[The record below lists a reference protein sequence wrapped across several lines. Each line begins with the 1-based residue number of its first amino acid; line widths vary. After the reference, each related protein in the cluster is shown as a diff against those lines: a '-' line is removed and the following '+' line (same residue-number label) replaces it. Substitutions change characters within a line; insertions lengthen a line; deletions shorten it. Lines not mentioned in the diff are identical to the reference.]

1 MPTAV
6 TRTTFNARGFAAALD
21 AERETRGLRWNEVA
35 QQAGVSGSTL
45 TRLGQGKRPDV
56 DGLAKLLDWSGL
68 DAAAFIRSG
77 RPGSTASTLTRIVG
91 ELHGDPHLSE
101 DSATALEQIV
111 RAAYLQLAARDASEA
126 RRTDETTAIKEPL
139 PAV

>member
-1 MPTAV
+1 MATAAV
-6 TRTTFNARGFAAALD
+6 RATFDTRAFAAALD
-21 AERETRGLRWNEVA
+21 AERETRGLRWNQVA
-35 QQAGVSGSTL
+35 QEVGVSGSTL

-56 DGLAKLLDWSGL
+56 DGLARLLDWSGL
-68 DAAAFIRSG
+68 DAADFIRSS
-77 RPGSTASTLTRIVG
+77 RRASTASTLTRIVG

-126 RRTDETTAIKEPL
+126 RVTDESS
-139 PAV
+139 AVT